1 MAARVSSDFS
11 GPAPDAVRRR
21 SPRVSALPSLFAAS
35 ALLRSHPTSMWC
47 PGSSPGGLSILVLT
61 LALRLG
67 RRFLPP
73 RHLAC
78 KRFFQEIQEVFL
90 SVATSVTL
98 IRIRNFRNSARVL
111 N

>member
-1 MAARVSSDFS
+1 MLAARVSSDFS

-21 SPRVSALPSLFAAS
+21 SPRVSALPSLCTAS

-47 PGSSPGGLSILVLT
+47 PGPSPGGPSISVLT

-73 RHLAC
+73 GNHVC
-78 KRFFQEIQEVFL
+78 KGFSKKVRKFFSNFA
-90 SVATSVTL
+90 SPATL
-98 IRIRNFRNSARVL
+98 M
-111 N
+111 